1 MLVFPTLKQV
11 MACQGDLLVGL
22 AISCLM
28 AYIKE
33 LLHTARLVTA
43 SLIEICDMSPQLKLW
58 IIHMTHTF
66 IYCNNLINTDLWHQ
80 FLSFK
85 TRYII

>member
-33 LLHTARLVTA
+33 LLHT
-43 SLIEICDMSPQLKLW
+43 SP
-58 IIHMTHTF
+58 ISHGIF
-66 IYCNNLINTDLWHQ
+66 N
-80 FLSFK
+80 
-85 TRYII
+85 